1 MDSSIFKEKNYD
13 EGYLSCRRREERI
26 IDYFNITDLLTVY
39 WDSSHIYFCAI
50 HKMMKTAC
58 DFIASSPSS
67 YLAFYC
73 CWYLLMYPQI
83 IVFQHIFLIS
93 LQYIEKSKE
102 TVALY
107 WISFEQVRRF
117 ETIFDTHLTLF
128 HFDNITFYTI
138 NNVRECVLER
148 Q

>member
-1 MDSSIFKEKNYD
+1 MDTSICKKKNHD
-13 EGYLSCRRREERI
+13 ESYKSCRRREERI

-50 HKMMKTAC
+50 HKMKTAC
-58 DFIASSPSS
+58 DFIASSLSS
-67 YLAFYC
+67 YLAFCC

-93 LQYIEKSKE
+93 SPQYIEKSKE

-107 WISFEQVRRF
+107 WISFEQVRWF

>member
-1 MDSSIFKEKNYD
+1 MDTSICKKKNYD
-13 EGYLSCRRREERI
+13 ESYKSCRRRGEQI

-50 HKMMKTAC
+50 HKMKTAC
-58 DFIASSPSS
+58 DFIASSLSS
-67 YLAFYC
+67 YLAFCC

-93 LQYIEKSKE
+93 SPWYIEKEKE

-107 WISFEQVRRF
+107 WISFEQVRWF

-138 NNVRECVLER
+138 SNVRECVLER

>member
-1 MDSSIFKEKNYD
+1 MDTSICKKKNYD
-13 EGYLSCRRREERI
+13 ESYKSCRRTGERI

-50 HKMMKTAC
+50 HKMKTAC
-58 DFIASSPSS
+58 DFIASSLSS
-67 YLAFYC
+67 YLAFCC

-93 LQYIEKSKE
+93 SPWYIEKEKE

-107 WISFEQVRRF
+107 WISFEQVRWF